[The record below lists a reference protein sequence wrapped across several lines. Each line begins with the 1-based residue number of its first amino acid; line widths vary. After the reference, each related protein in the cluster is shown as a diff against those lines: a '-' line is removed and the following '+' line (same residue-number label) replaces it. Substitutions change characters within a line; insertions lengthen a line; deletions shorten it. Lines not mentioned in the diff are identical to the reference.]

1 MAQLSKKGKK
11 YIEYIHTKF
20 ILLLRQKKFYSN
32 GVCMKYMLEEAPSS
46 VLIVV
51 FSAFTRK
58 GLKARYNYVRTL
70 KNVLQNK
77 LFILDD
83 FAKDKRG
90 AYYIGHDMGFE
101 EEKATVNLIKSI
113 QEKVH
118 AKKIIFCGSSKG
130 GWAALNIGLQF
141 PDAYIVAGGPQYI
154 LGQYLKDSDNLD
166 ALEHIVG
173 QVTEERVQIINNYLK
188 NRIQNNIYR
197 QSQHIFLHYSD
208 QEHTYQEHIQFLVA
222 DLKEQGYCLREDVAD
237 YANHS
242 DISYYFPD
250 FLCKMV
256 AELCADGEEK

>member
-32 GVCMKYMLEEAPSS
+32 RVCMKYMLEEAPSS

-70 KNVLQNK
+70 KDTPQNK

-101 EEKATVNLIKSI
+101 EEKATIDLIKFI
-113 QEKVH
+113 QGKVG
-118 AKKIIFCGSSKG
+118 AKKILFCGSSKG

-141 PDAYIVAGGPQYI
+141 PNANIIAGGPQYI

-166 ALEHIVG
+166 ALEHIAG
-173 QVTEERVQIINNYLK
+173 QVTEEKVKIINNYLK
-188 NRIQNNIYR
+188 NRIQNNRYK
-197 QSQHIFLHYSD
+197 QSQHIFLHYSN
-208 QEHTYQEHIQFLVA
+208 QEHTYREHIQFLLA
-222 DLKEQGYCLREDVAD
+222 DLKEQGYHLQEDVAD
-237 YANHS
+237 YADHS

-250 FLCKMV
+250 YLCRMA
-256 AELCADGEEK
+256 AELCTDGEEK